1 MLSDTE
7 HRRLAEIEA
16 LLRRDDPAFA
26 RRLDMRQPRRSRPR
40 ILVPLG
46 LLTVV
51 TVTVGG
57 LALGGLVAAVVG
69 LTVTAGLGAALA
81 VLTGWAR

>member
-1 MLSDTE
+1 MLSDAE

-16 LLRRDDPAFA
+16 LLHRDDPVFV
-26 RRLDMRQPRRSRPR
+26 RRFDPRPPRRSRPS
-40 ILVPLG
+40 ILVLLG

-57 LALGGLVAAVVG
+57 LALGGVVAAVVG